1 MASKLYVGGLSP
13 STTSESLRAHFG
25 QCGNV
30 VSAAVVLERETAVS
44 RGFGFVEM
52 SSDTEAQNAITT
64 LDQKL
69 LDGAQVTVNT
79 ARSKTERSGPAPSR
93 GRRF

>member
-1 MASKLYVGGLSP
+1 MAAKLYVGGLSP
-13 STTSESLRAHFG
+13 STTSENLRAHFA

-30 VSAAVVLERETAVS
+30 VSASVVLERDTDTS

-52 SSDTEAQNAITT
+52 SNDTEAQNAIAT

-69 LDGAQVTVNT
+69 LDGAPLKVNI
-79 ARSKTERSGPAPSR
+79 ARSRTERSGPAPVR
-93 GRRF
+93 GQRF